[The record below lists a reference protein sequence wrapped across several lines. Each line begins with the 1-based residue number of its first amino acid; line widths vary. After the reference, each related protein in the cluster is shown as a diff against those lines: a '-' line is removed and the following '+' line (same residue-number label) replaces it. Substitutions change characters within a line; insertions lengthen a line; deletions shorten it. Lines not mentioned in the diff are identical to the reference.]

1 MGSNPIGP
9 ASLLVQLFSCGC
21 LIHHKPDR
29 IQMTSRV
36 EELQERVI
44 DLQLELRKL
53 ETKRKR
59 LRKRVN
65 CELDRLLKAK
75 ETLKRNRTICI

>member
-1 MGSNPIGP
+1 
-9 ASLLVQLFSCGC
+9 
-21 LIHHKPDR
+21 
-29 IQMTSRV
+29 MTSRV
-36 EELQERVI
+36 EELQEKVI

-75 ETLKRNRTICI
+75 ETLKRNRKICV